1 MTAPS
6 SSPVPTISNPQV
18 LALLRAKARKRALL
32 ILVAVLFAALV
43 MALPVVAIFT
53 RAFAEGLAIYAAN
66 ITTPD
71 TLHAIWLTVL
81 TALIVLPIN
90 LAYGI
95 AVSWAIV
102 HYRFPGRRALQTII
116 ELPFSISPIVAGL
129 CYLLIYGA
137 MGFVGSWL
145 DGWNI
150 QLMFNLTG
158 IVLVSLFVTCPFVA
172 RELIPLMEIS
182 GRDQEE
188 AALTLGATGW
198 QTFRH
203 VTLPKIKWALLYG
216 AILANARVIGEFGA
230 VSVVSGNIR
239 GETMTLPLQ
248 VQLLYDDYNPT
259 GAFAAATVLTVIAVI
274 TLILRSAIE
283 ARHPHQN
290 A

>member
-1 MTAPS
+1 MTVSTSRPAI
-6 SSPVPTISNPQV
+6 TNPQV
-18 LALLRAKARKRALL
+18 LALFRQQARKRALL
-32 ILVAVLFAALV
+32 IAIAITFTLIV
-43 MALPVVAIFT
+43 MALPVIAIFV
-53 RAFAEGLAIYAAN
+53 RAFAEGLAIYWSN
-66 ITTPD
+66 IITPD

-90 LAYGI
+90 LAFGI
-95 AVSWAIV
+95 AASWAIV
-102 HYRFPGRRALQTII
+102 HYHFPGRRALQTII

-129 CYLLIYGA
+129 CYLLIYGS
-137 MGFVGSWL
+137 MGLVGSWL
-145 DGWNI
+145 DGFDI

-172 RELIPLMEIS
+172 RELIPLMEIA

-198 QTFRH
+198 QTFLH

-248 VQLLYDDYNPT
+248 VQLLYDDYNAT

-274 TLILRSAIE
+274 TLVLRSAIE
-283 ARHPHQN
+283 AHHPHGH
-290 A
+290 

>member
-1 MTAPS
+1 MTVPS
-6 SSPVPTISNPQV
+6 PTPTISNPNV
-18 LALLRAKARKRALL
+18 LKLLQHKARKRAVL
-32 ILVAVLFAALV
+32 IAIALLFAAII
-43 MALPVVAIFT
+43 MALPVVSIFA
-53 RAFAEGLAIYAAN
+53 RAFQEGFAVYAAN

-81 TALIVLPIN
+81 TAIIVLPIN
-90 LAYGI
+90 LVYGI

-137 MGFVGSWL
+137 TGLVSSWL
-145 DGWNI
+145 DGWDI
-150 QLMFNLTG
+150 QLMFNLFG
-158 IVLVSLFVTCPFVA
+158 IVLVSLFVTCPFVV

-182 GRDQEE
+182 GQDQEE

-198 QTFRH
+198 QTFRY

-248 VQLLYDDYNPT
+248 VQLLYDDYNAT
-259 GAFAAATVLTVIAVI
+259 GAFAAATVLTVIAII

-283 ARHPHQN
+283 ARNPHER

>member
-6 SSPVPTISNPQV
+6 PTPTLTNPQV
-18 LALLRAKARKRALL
+18 LALLRQKARKRAAL
-32 ILVAVLFAALV
+32 IFVAILFAALV
-43 MALPVVAIFT
+43 MALPVIAIFA
-53 RAFAEGLAIYAAN
+53 RAFQEGLAVYSAN

-90 LAYGI
+90 LIYGI

-137 MGFVGSWL
+137 TGVVGSWL
-145 DGWNI
+145 DDWDI
-150 QLMFNLTG
+150 QLMFNLFG

-182 GRDQEE
+182 GQDQEE

-198 QTFRH
+198 QTFCH

-248 VQLLYDDYNPT
+248 VQLLYNDYNAT

-274 TLILRSAIE
+274 TLILRSTIE
-283 ARHPHQN
+283 ARHPHEH

>member
-1 MTAPS
+1 
-6 SSPVPTISNPQV
+6 
-18 LALLRAKARKRALL
+18 
-32 ILVAVLFAALV
+32 
-43 MALPVVAIFT
+43 MALPVIAIFA
-53 RAFAEGLAIYAAN
+53 RAFAEGLDIYWSN

-90 LAYGI
+90 LVYGI
-95 AVSWAIV
+95 AISWAIV
-102 HYRFPGRRALQTII
+102 HYRFWGRRALKTII

-129 CYLLIYGA
+129 CYLLVYGA
-137 MGFVGSWL
+137 TGFVGSWL
-145 DGWNI
+145 DGWDI
-150 QLMFNLTG
+150 QLMFNLIG

-182 GRDQEE
+182 GRNQEE

-198 QTFRH
+198 QTFLH

-248 VQLLYDDYNPT
+248 VQLLYDDYNAT

-274 TLILRSAIE
+274 TLILRSTIE
-283 ARHPHQN
+283 ARSPHGHN
-290 A
+290 